1 MGFVSRMKAADYRKA
16 LLRAAGELFTA
27 RGYAGVTMEDVLA
40 EVGGSKSTMYKHFG
54 DKTELFRAAVESLLD
69 EGTAPLRSF
78 TPGGTDLT
86 STLIALGEHFATVVL
101 NPGSI
106 ALHRLVTAEAERVP
120 GLGAAF
126 FEHGPA
132 FGQAVLGRYLRQAC
146 DAGLIALPDP
156 VKAAAQLYQAML
168 GDAQMR
174 LLTGAP
180 NQPTGA
186 EIRESIVDA
195 VDFFLHGVSRRPA
208 GGTDARRA

>member
-16 LLRAAGELFTA
+16 LLRAASELFTA

-54 DKTELFRAAVESLLD
+54 DKTELFRAAIEGLLD
-69 EGTAPLRSF
+69 ERTAPLRSF
-78 TPGGTDLT
+78 TPDRGDLT

-101 NPGSI
+101 NPGAI

-132 FGQAVLGRYLRQAC
+132 FGQAVLGGYLRQAR

-174 LLTGAP
+174 LLTRAP
-180 NQPTGA
+180 SQPTGD
-186 EIRESIVDA
+186 EIRESIANA
-195 VDFFLHGVSRRPA
+195 VHFFLHGVSLRPA
-208 GGTDARRA
+208 DATGTCHS